1 MSTNKVYG
9 DKINE
14 KKFVEKKLRYE
25 ISDKD
30 KYHKHGVD
38 EALSID
44 QTKHSLFGAQKHAD
58 LMVQEYGKYFKM
70 KTVC

>member
-1 MSTNKVYG
+1 MN
-9 DKINE
+9 
-14 KKFVEKKLRYE
+14 E

-44 QTKHSLFGAQKHAD
+44 QLNIAYLNLKNIKD
-58 LMVQEYGKYFKM
+58 LMVQGTESTLK
-70 KTVC
+70 